1 MRFSIIT
8 VSLDAEDT
16 IAHCIESVMNQ
27 PVETEHIVIDGQSAD
42 KTLDITDRY
51 SAHLAKV
58 ISEPDQGLYD
68 AMNKGLK
75 LATGDIIGLLNA
87 DDFYPTGE
95 VLSRVLQAFEDP
107 SIDACYGDL
116 VYVDR
121 TDINRNIRY
130 WRAGFPDPGKFYHG
144 WMPPHPTFF
153 VRRVLYEQYGLFRTE
168 LGTAADY
175 ELMLRFLLKYKIKT
189 AYIPQ
194 TLVHMRTGGVSNI
207 NIKNRILA
215 NRMDRKAWEVND
227 ITPYPWTLIAKPIR
241 KLGQW
246 L

>member
-1 MRFSIIT
+1 MQFSIIT

-16 IAHCIESVMNQ
+16 IAHCIESVMGQ
-27 PVETEHIVIDGQSAD
+27 SVQTEHIIIDGRSSD
-42 KTLDITDRY
+42 KTLDIVNRY
-51 SAHLAKV
+51 TTHLAKV

-75 LATGDIIGLLNA
+75 QATGEIIGLLNA

-107 SIDACYGDL
+107 SIYACYGDL

-121 TDINRNIRY
+121 IEINRVIRY
-130 WRAGFPDPGKFYHG
+130 WRAGLPDPGKFYHG
-144 WMPPHPTFF
+144 WMPPHPAFF
-153 VRRVLYEQYGLFRTE
+153 VRRSLYEQYGLFRTE

-175 ELMLRFLLKYKIKT
+175 ELMLRLLLKHKIKA
-189 AYIPQ
+189 AYIPE
-194 TLVHMRTGGVSNI
+194 TLVHMRTGGVSNM
-207 NIKNRILA
+207 NLANRILA
-215 NRMDRKAWEVND
+215 NRMDRKAWEVNNL
-227 ITPYPWTLIAKPIR
+227 TPYPWTMIAKPVR